1 MYIRTITR
9 KNRDGS
15 AVRYVQLAH
24 NVWDK
29 KAKCAKAKVVYNFGR
44 ADELDTEGLKRLARS
59 ITRFLSPEDA
69 LAAAADGVSPLR
81 FVSSAPLG
89 GAWVLS
95 RLWDELGIEKTL
107 CELLR
112 KRRHKSPVERA
123 IFAMVANRAL
133 APSSKLEVEE
143 WAKGVALPGVEEL
156 SVQNL
161 YRAMDFLLE
170 AEDEIQREVFFA
182 AANLLNLEVDL
193 LFFDTTSVYFETE
206 EEDKEDDDAPG
217 FRKRGH
223 SKDNRGDLPQVVV
236 GLAVT
241 REGIPVRCWSFPGNS
256 MDMTLLEK
264 VKDDLSGWKLSR
276 VITVVDRGFS
286 SEENLRYLQRGGGHY
301 IAGERMRAGMPEA
314 EAALSRAGRYKKVK
328 DNLEVKE
335 ITVGDGEKRTRYVL
349 ARNPEGAKRDRAER
363 EAIVARLEEELS
375 HLPELSGESH
385 SKAACALL
393 SHKAYG
399 RYLKT
404 DSKGNPVIDRKRIAE
419 DARLDGKY
427 LIKTSDDTLSA
438 EDVAL
443 GYKQLAE
450 VEDAFRSL
458 KHTLDIRPVYHRKE
472 ERIRSHVLLCWLA
485 LLLIRVAENRCQD
498 TWRNLRRELEKM
510 HLGTFEG
517 PDGTIRQRTE
527 TTPIQGR
534 IFSDLGVPQPPPIEE
549 ISQKRAKK
557 TAA

>member
-1 MYIRTITR
+1 MFIRTTQR
-9 KNRDGS
+9 KNKDGET
-15 AVRYVQLAH
+15 VRYLQIAH
-24 NVWDK
+24 NV
-29 KAKCAKAKVVYNFGR
+29 R
-44 ADELDTEGLKRLARS
+44 DTETGIPRAQIIHNLGREDTLDREALARLVKS
-59 ITRFLSPEDA
+59 ISRFLDPELA
-69 LAAAADGVSPLR
+69 LGAQAPAGMKLT
-81 FVSSAPLG
+81 SSKLLG
-89 GAWVLS
+89 GAYLLD
-95 RLWDELGIEKTL
+95 RLWARLGIGGSISS
-107 CELLR
+107 LLKKR
-112 KRRHKSPVERA
+112 KHSTPVERA

-133 APSSKLEVEE
+133 APSSKLEIEE
-143 WAKGVALPGVEEL
+143 WVKGVAIPGVDEL

-170 AEDEIQREVFFA
+170 AEEEIQREVFFT

-206 EEDKEDDDAPG
+206 DEDEGEEA

-223 SKDNRGDLPQVVV
+223 SKDKRGDLPQVVV

-241 REGIPVRCWSFPGNS
+241 REGIPVRCWCFPGNS
-256 MDMTLLEK
+256 MDMTLLQK

-301 IAGERMRAGMPEA
+301 IAGEKMRSGKPEV
-314 EAALSRAGRYKKVK
+314 ELALARAGRYKKVK

-335 ITVGDGEKRTRYVL
+335 ITVGDGEKRIRYVL
-349 ARNPEGAKRDRAER
+349 ARNPGGAKRDRAER
-363 EAIVARLEEELS
+363 DAIVRRIEEELS
-375 HLPELSGESH
+375 HLPELEGESH
-385 SKAACALL
+385 PKAACALL

-404 DSKGNPVIDRKRIAE
+404 DSKGNPIIDRKRIAE

-443 GYKQLAE
+443 GYKQLSE
-450 VEDAFRSL
+450 VEAAFRSL
-458 KHTLDIRPVYHRKE
+458 KSTLDIRPVYHRKE

-485 LLLIRVAENRCQD
+485 LLLIRVAENETSR
-498 TWRNLRRELEKM
+498 TWRNIRRETDRM
-510 HLGTFEG
+510 HLVEFTGG
-517 PDGTIRQRTE
+517 DGHVLQRTE
-527 TTPIQGR
+527 TTPAQAS
-534 IFSDLGVPQPPPIEE
+534 IFSSLDMKEPPRFFKIDA
-549 ISQKRAKK
+549 R
-557 TAA
+557 